1 MASSTSAE
9 TGPRGIK
16 VETFL
21 DDFNESEDKE
31 KWLQKNIPLILK
43 SDHPSN
49 FITLYRYLERPLADK
64 LDLRWC
70 LDLSKKLNHG
80 TVNNVTTFILDQ
92 IKESIPLKDYYQL
105 LDETLWSVTGN
116 IVLARDLIRKGARLS
131 TAQKEELVKNS
142 DIGNHLRIL
151 FL

>member
-9 TGPRGIK
+9 TGPQGIK